1 MWKVQ
6 PLRHGIMITFTGP
19 TAMHPPDTISPYR
32 WRVLLTRLCAAALAV
47 VAAATVAA
55 EVGEDPAVLRL
66 QALKAEIRED
76 YPRVTHRSIDS
87 LLAAP
92 TAPVLVDVR
101 SADEFAVSHLPG
113 AQHLD
118 DRRALLALA
127 RANPDRT
134 LVLYC
139 SVGVRSSKAAR
150 WLRKQGATN
159 VANLAGS
166 IFEWHN
172 RGLPL
177 VNAEGPTTQVHGYN
191 RFWRSRYLR
200 RPDARAAAARA
211 NR

>member
-1 MWKVQ
+1 MQ
-6 PLRHGIMITFTGP
+6 LRDPFRPNRRGSLLAWLWL
-19 TAMHPPDTISPYR
+19 AM
-32 WRVLLTRLCAAALAV
+32 AMAV
-47 VAAATVAA
+47 VPTTPAA
-55 EVGEDPAVLRL
+55 EVHEDPAVLRL

-92 TAPVLVDVR
+92 AAPLLVDVR
-101 SADEFAVSHLPG
+101 SAAEYAVSHLPG
-113 AQHLD
+113 ARHLD
-118 DRRALLALA
+118 DRDALLALA

-134 LVLYC
+134 LLLYC

-150 WLRKQGATN
+150 WLKGQGVSN

-177 VNAEGPTTQVHGYN
+177 ENAEGPTMQVHGYN

-200 RPDARAAAARA
+200 KPAARAATGEV